1 MHELEEA
8 TRLLSQLVNVSLQ
21 NTFTDETEPEEPAEE
36 PVLSVG
42 QYL

>member
-1 MHELEEA
+1 MSELEEA

-21 NTFTDETEPEEPAEE
+21 NTFGGEPEPDEPSAEPAL
-36 PVLSVG
+36 PTG